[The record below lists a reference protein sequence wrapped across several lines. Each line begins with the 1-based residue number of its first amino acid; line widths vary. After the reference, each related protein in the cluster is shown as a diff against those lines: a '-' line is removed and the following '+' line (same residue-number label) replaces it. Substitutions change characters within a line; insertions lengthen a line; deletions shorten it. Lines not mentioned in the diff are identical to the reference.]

1 MEEIID
7 RLIEEIRTLTSL
19 TRADGGL
26 ADVLEVKSV
35 YFGDPGI
42 IPQSLMPCVMVEP
55 IAESPNGETTSY
67 DKRFM
72 EINILLMLDAREY
85 FEVDAEEAMG
95 DRKLVQS
102 AALVSRYF
110 RSQDKRQLGGLVND
124 IMVND
129 TTYDIQD
136 RGNAIVKTARVNLQ
150 IMKAFTR

>member
-1 MEEIID
+1 MEEIVD
-7 RLIEEIRTLTSL
+7 RLIEEIKTLTSL

>member
-7 RLIEEIRTLTSL
+7 RLIEEIKNLMSMTH
-19 TRADGGL
+19 ADGGL
-26 ADVLEVKSV
+26 SDTLEVKTV
-35 YFGDPGI
+35 YFGDPVV
-42 IPQSLMPCVMVEP
+42 IPQSLMPCIMVEP

-67 DKRFM
+67 DKRFL
-72 EINILLMLDAREY
+72 EVNILVMIDAREY

-102 AALVSRYF
+102 AALVSRFF
-110 RSQDKRQLGGLVND
+110 RTKEKRQLGGLVND

>member
-1 MEEIID
+1 MEDIID
-7 RLIEEIRTLTSL
+7 RLIEEIKNLTSL

-26 ADVLEVKSV
+26 SDVLEVKAV
-35 YFGDPGI
+35 YFGDPGV

-67 DKRFM
+67 DKRFL
-72 EINILLMLDAREY
+72 EINLLVMIDARDY

-102 AALVSRYF
+102 AAIISRYF
-110 RSQDKRQLGGLVND
+110 RSQDKRQLSGLVND

>member
-1 MEEIID
+1 MESIIE
-7 RLIEEIRTLTSL
+7 RLIQEIKTLTGL

-26 ADVLEVKSV
+26 SDILEIRSV

-42 IPQSLMPCVMVEP
+42 IPQSLMPCAMVEP
-55 IAESPNGETTSY
+55 ISESPDGETTSY
-67 DKRFM
+67 DKRSM
-72 EINILLMLDAREY
+72 QVAISLVLDAREY
-85 FEVDAEEAMG
+85 FDVDSEEAMG

-102 AALVSRYF
+102 AEIISHYF
-110 RSQDKRQLGGLVND
+110 RAHDKRKLDGLVND
-124 IMVND
+124 IVVTD

>member
-1 MEEIID
+1 MEDVID
-7 RLIEEIRTLTSL
+7 RLIQEIKTLTSL

-35 YFGDPGI
+35 YFGDPGV

-55 IAESPNGETTSY
+55 VAESPNGETTSY
-67 DKRFM
+67 DKR
-72 EINILLMLDAREY
+72 IIDISVLLMLDAREY
-85 FEVDAEEAMG
+85 FEVDASEAMG

-102 AALVSRYF
+102 AEIVSRYF

-124 IMVND
+124 ITVND

>member
-7 RLIEEIRTLTSL
+7 RLIQEIKTLTSL

-42 IPQSLMPCVMVEP
+42 IPQSLMPSVMVEP

-67 DKRFM
+67 DKRFL
-72 EINILLMLDAREY
+72 EVNILLMIDAREY

-102 AALVSRYF
+102 AAIVSRYF
-110 RSQDKRQLGGLVND
+110 RSQDKRKLDGLVND

>member
-1 MEEIID
+1 VEEIID

-67 DKRFM
+67 DKRSM
-72 EINILLMLDAREY
+72 EVNILLMLDAREY

>member
-1 MEEIID
+1 
-7 RLIEEIRTLTSL
+7 
-19 TRADGGL
+19 
-26 ADVLEVKSV
+26 
-35 YFGDPGI
+35 
-42 IPQSLMPCVMVEP
+42 
-55 IAESPNGETTSY
+55 
-67 DKRFM
+67 M

>member
-1 MEEIID
+1 MEEVID
-7 RLIEEIRTLTSL
+7 RLIEEIKKLTSL

-42 IPQSLMPCVMVEP
+42 IPQSLMPCAMVEP
-55 IAESPNGETTSY
+55 IAESPDGETTSY
-67 DKRFM
+67 DKRVVD
-72 EINILLMLDAREY
+72 ISVLLMIDAREY
-85 FEVDAEEAMG
+85 FEVDASEAMG

-102 AALVSRYF
+102 AEIVSRYF
-110 RSQDKRQLGGLVND
+110 RSQDKRQLDGLVND
-124 IMVND
+124 IKVND